1 MFNVRIQDWNFQ
13 TRTRRDFCALKERA
27 SANFQIKRFIAKS
40 TTSKDYNKTNR
51 NAFNQ
56 NSC

>member
-40 TTSKDYNKTNR
+40 TTSKDYNKN
-51 NAFNQ
+51 
-56 NSC
+56 